1 MFLEK
6 YFALPTI
13 ENAYIRSECYGTK
26 SHTVQWQGY
35 RRYAVKVEECVYQT
49 LSTEKEKH
57 NQSFQSFSN
66 GTRSSSVSQTLR
78 CISCHKQPL
87 IQLSQSHY
95 ETLRTEFADIDNNYN
110 DLSDDKTKISKTL
123 WGLLLFTFHAS
134 LHNILMRYLEVYEWS
149 TEKVYNGNQQRVW
162 QLFSN

>member
-6 YFALPTI
+6 SIALPTI
-13 ENAYIRSECYGTK
+13 ENAYIRSYSYGTK

-35 RRYAVKVEECVYQT
+35 RRYAVKVEESVYQT

-57 NQSFQSFSN
+57 NQSFQSSSN
-66 GTRSSSVSQTLR
+66 GTRSSSVPQTPR
-78 CISCHKQPL
+78 RMSCHKQPL

-123 WGLLLFTFHAS
+123 
-134 LHNILMRYLEVYEWS
+134 
-149 TEKVYNGNQQRVW
+149 
-162 QLFSN
+162 